1 MARAARAWPALAL
14 VPLLSGCAA
23 ALAIPL
29 VVGGGLSAR
38 AHHRVKA
45 ATQSPARKHKAPA
58 GTRKRKAETEAGE
71 PEAVLTPLT
80 ELPPPSAPAANGP
93 DDPWQ
98 AFFAYASAQADAADK
113 RQSALLTDPPS
124 IDAPVRRTCT
134 AQVPAVVIDLDDD
147 PAPFAPE
154 KLVAAPPGLAAGLA
168 GLRGKG
174 VIVLWISR
182 LPSARVAEVAQALKA
197 SGLDPQGQ
205 DQLLLIRNGDDR
217 KQALRVDAS
226 RDVCVVAVA
235 GAQRGDFDELFDYL
249 RNPGGAVGLYPMM
262 GNGWFLVPSLDAP
275 SDRAREP
282 AEAPATPSTH
292 L

>member
-14 VPLLSGCAA
+14 VALLSGCIGAV
-23 ALAIPL
+23 AIPL

-45 ATQSPARKHKAPA
+45 ATQTPTPKHKAPA
-58 GTRKRKAETEAGE
+58 ATKKGKAKSEAAK
-71 PEAVLTPLT
+71 PKAVLTSLT
-80 ELPPPSAPAANGP
+80 ELPPPSALAAGNP

-113 RQSALLTDPPS
+113 RQSALLVDPPS
-124 IDAPVRRTCT
+124 IDAPVRRNCT

-147 PAPFAPE
+147 PAPFAPQ
-154 KLVAAPPGLAAGLA
+154 KLVPAPPGVAAGLA
-168 GLRGKG
+168 ALRGKG
-174 VIVLWISR
+174 VVVLWISR
-182 LPSARVAEVAQALKA
+182 LPSARVAEVAGALKA

-217 KQALRVDAS
+217 KQALRMDANS
-226 RDVCVVAVA
+226 DVCVVAIA
-235 GAQRGDFDELFDYL
+235 GDQRGDFDELFDYL

-262 GNGWFLVPSLDAP
+262 GNGWFLVPSLEASPVPASTDAP
-275 SDRAREP
+275 SAG
-282 AEAPATPSTH
+282 
-292 L
+292 